1 MQYLCVYIWMYI
13 YIYTS
18 NYRIP
23 REKISLILG
32 KALWHLTEKRTQKIL
47 NLEWLLKMKKNPNHQ
62 HLIPTWFYW
71 TGFTSLPVSC
81 WVQLT
86 EVQQRLTGQ
95 MCCSGWAWHEDRSK
109 WPLTAHTWRSVEV
122 PLALPTWPLVQAASV
137 NTWGDPAIALRQGGK
152 KGLQEARYVQSEGNN
167 FVNPGVVVGKVSL
180 VSFAGCR

>member
-1 MQYLCVYIWMYI
+1 MQLFIAVNLSINYEISVCIYMDVHI

-32 KALWHLTEKRTQKIL
+32 KALWHLTEKRTQNIL
-47 NLEWLLKMKKNPNHQ
+47 NLEWLLKMKKTPNHQ

-109 WPLTAHTWRSVEV
+109 WPLTAHTRRSVEV
-122 PLALPTWPLVQAASV
+122 PLALPTGRSFRQPPLTLEEIQLLP
-137 NTWGDPAIALRQGGK
+137 WDK
-152 KGLQEARYVQSEGNN
+152 EAKRACEK
-167 FVNPGVVVGKVSL
+167 PGVFSL
-180 VSFAGCR
+180 RAIIL